1 MIIFDLSM
9 ITLIINIYEMFVDGL
24 LLDSLETIDLQYL
37 VERLKLL
44 NKSNQTEIKTTDG
57 VQS

>member
-9 ITLIINIYEMFVDGL
+9 ITLIINIKEMFVDGL